1 MVVIAGV
8 LLALQ
13 LAGPASVT
21 IRAGSH
27 TVVVPVTQTT
37 SGPTIRAD
45 LLGPAL
51 AATVRQLPN
60 GHYVITFGGA
70 AIDIA
75 ENVPFARVGTE
86 VFPLAVAPALIAG
99 RLVVPMQLLSDVLPR
114 VVKGFAYDNARD
126 ELRVTDTSLIR
137 RIATAGGSITVP
149 QSAPAGAASEDS
161 QSAPA
166 GIVLAPSASTPGGK
180 RRSRVVVVDAGHGGP
195 DDGMSGPIGKGPRI
209 YEKRI
214 TLAVAKRVATALRAR
229 GMTVVMTRTTDTL
242 IALSDRGR
250 IANRSHGDLFL
261 SIHVN
266 AANPNWKD
274 PGAARG
280 FETYFLAEAKTEEA
294 LRVERMENEAVRFE
308 TGVHAPKGDPLAF
321 IINDMAQNEHLR
333 ESSDLAGSVQ
343 QSLARMH
350 PGPSRGVRQANFAVL
365 RTSFMPAVLIE
376 IGFGT
381 NTSDAAFISDS
392 TRQQRLATAIAA
404 ATVDYLNR
412 YERRV
417 TPGTH

>member
-1 MVVIAGV
+1 MVVGV

-13 LAGPASVT
+13 LAGPANMT
-21 IRAGSH
+21 IRAGER
-27 TVVVPVTQTT
+27 TVVVPITQTVA
-37 SGPTIRAD
+37 GPSIRAD

-60 GHYVITFGGA
+60 GHYILTIGGA
-70 AIDIA
+70 EIDIA
-75 ENVPFARVGTE
+75 ERVPFARVGTD
-86 VFPLAVAPALIAG
+86 VYPLAVAPVVVEG
-99 RLVVPMQLLSDVLPR
+99 RLLVPMQLLSDVVPR
-114 VVKGFAYDNARD
+114 VVKGVMYDAARD
-126 ELRVTDTSLIR
+126 EMRVSDSALLRRV
-137 RIATAGGSITVP
+137 A
-149 QSAPAGAASEDS
+149 SANDPAMRDS
-161 QSAPA
+161 FSGPA
-166 GIVLAPSASTPGGK
+166 GIVLPPSVPAKSG
-180 RRSRVVVVDAGHGGP
+180 RRKQRIVVVDAGHGGP
-195 DDGMSGPIGKGPRI
+195 DNGMDGPIGKGPHI
-209 YEKRI
+209 VEKDI

-242 IALSDRGR
+242 IALADRGR

-266 AANPNWKD
+266 AANPNWKE
-274 PGAARG
+274 PAATRG

-333 ESSDLAGSVQ
+333 ESSDLAGSMQ
-343 QSLARMH
+343 RSLGRVH
-350 PGPSRGVRQANFAVL
+350 PGPSRGVRQANFSVL

-381 NTSDAAFISDS
+381 NRFDATFLSDG
-392 TRQQRLATAIAA
+392 TRQQRIAGAIAE

-417 TPGTH
+417 TPGTR

>member
-1 MVVIAGV
+1 MRVSDSA
-8 LLALQ
+8 LLRRVAS
-13 LAGPASVT
+13 ANDPA
-21 IRAGSH
+21 
-27 TVVVPVTQTT
+27 
-37 SGPTIRAD
+37 
-45 LLGPAL
+45 
-51 AATVRQLPN
+51 VRDS
-60 GHYVITFGGA
+60 F
-70 AIDIA
+70 
-75 ENVPFARVGTE
+75 
-86 VFPLAVAPALIAG
+86 
-99 RLVVPMQLLSDVLPR
+99 
-114 VVKGFAYDNARD
+114 
-126 ELRVTDTSLIR
+126 
-137 RIATAGGSITVP
+137 
-149 QSAPAGAASEDS
+149 SAPI
-161 QSAPA
+161 
-166 GIVLAPSASTPGGK
+166 GIVLPPSISPKAG
-180 RRSRVVVVDAGHGGP
+180 RRKQRIVVVDAGHGGP
-195 DDGMSGPIGKGPRI
+195 DNGMDGPIGKGPRI
-209 YEKRI
+209 VEKDI

-242 IALSDRGR
+242 IALADRGR

-266 AANPNWKD
+266 AANPNWKE
-274 PGAARG
+274 PAATRG

-343 QSLARMH
+343 RSLGRVH
-350 PGPSRGVRQANFAVL
+350 PGPSRGVRQANFSVL

-381 NTSDAAFISDS
+381 NRFDAAFLSEG
-392 TRQQRLATAIAA
+392 TRQQRIASAIAE

-417 TPGTH
+417 TPGTR

>member
-1 MVVIAGV
+1 MIAGV

-13 LAGPASVT
+13 LGAPATVT
-21 IRAGSH
+21 IRAGDR
-27 TVVVPVTQTT
+27 TVVVPVVQTV
-37 SGPTIRAD
+37 SGPAVRAD

-60 GHYVITFGGA
+60 GHYVIAFGTTE
-70 AIDIA
+70 IDVA
-75 ENVPFARVGTE
+75 ESVPFARVGSD
-86 VFPLAVAPALIAG
+86 VFPLATAPSIQAQ
-99 RLVVPMQLLSDVLPR
+99 RLVVPIQLLSDVLPR
-114 VVKGFAYDNARD
+114 VVKGITYDSLRD
-126 ELRVTDTSLIR
+126 ELRVTDSATMR
-137 RIATAGGSITVP
+137 RIATNAGLGT
-149 QSAPAGAASEDS
+149 DS
-161 QSAPA
+161 QPGLTGS
-166 GIVLAPSASTPGGK
+166 VLPPTQPGSSR
-180 RRSRVVVVDAGHGGP
+180 RRSRVIVVDAGHGGP
-195 DDGMSGPIGKGPRI
+195 DNGMTGPIGKGPRI
-209 YEKRI
+209 AEKDI
-214 TLAVAKRVATALRAR
+214 TLAVAKKVASALRAR

-343 QSLARMH
+343 DALARVH
-350 PGPSRGVRQANFAVL
+350 PAPSRGVKQANFAVL

-381 NTSDAAFISDS
+381 NVADAAFISAS
-392 TRQQRLATAIAA
+392 TRQQRIANAIAD
-404 ATVDYLNR
+404 ATVGYLNR

-417 TPGTH
+417 TTGTH